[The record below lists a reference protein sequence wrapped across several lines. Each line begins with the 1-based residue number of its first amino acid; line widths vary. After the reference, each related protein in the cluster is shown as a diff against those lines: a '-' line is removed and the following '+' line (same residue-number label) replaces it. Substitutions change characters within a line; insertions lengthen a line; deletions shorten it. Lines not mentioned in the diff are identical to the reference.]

1 MAELTR
7 PDIMWQVPPRLDLK
21 PGRSAP
27 FSETH
32 WDESPV
38 LQHGFEK

>member
-21 PGRSAP
+21 PGRSTP
-27 FSETH
+27 FSEPH